1 MLFADFNIY
10 DEYNIVFVAK
20 GYKTLCFI
28 DDKLVTYKYGN
39 IFLMDLYD
47 FSKEFICNLCLDKST
62 LFFSKNRLLTRLL
75 RLEPRGVA
83 KRDNNSI
90 LFSLKGY
97 IYHLN
102 IATKESKAI
111 HKFRNN
117 MSALVYLTT
126 IEDLGGFTVKHCYS
140 EYFTNNEK
148 NEISIY
154 GCYGDLSD
162 WREIYRFEKGQINH
176 IHSIIPDPYQKKV
189 WIFTGDFGDAA
200 GIWYTDDD
208 FRTVNRYLF
217 GNQQY
222 RARVGMPTEDGL
234 IYATDTPMET
244 NSIYIVSKDK
254 EIKKLFELEGPS
266 LYGAEYQNKYIFSTV
281 VECDP
286 NEKWG
291 KTDIISYKRGKGIKS
306 WYSHL
311 VIGNLEEGFKTIAKF
326 KKDIFPMGLFQFGTI
341 TFPQGKNLTNKIILY
356 GNSLKNIDGKMIIME
371 RKTI

>member
-1 MLFADFNIY
+1 MLFADFNIS

-266 LYGAEYQNKYIFSTV
+266 LYVLNIKINIFF
-281 VECDP
+281 
-286 NEKWG
+286 
-291 KTDIISYKRGKGIKS
+291 
-306 WYSHL
+306 L
-311 VIGNLEEGFKTIAKF
+311 
-326 KKDIFPMGLFQFGTI
+326 Q
-341 TFPQGKNLTNKIILY
+341 
-356 GNSLKNIDGKMIIME
+356 
-371 RKTI
+371 